1 VTCKEIES
9 SARCESNGCPRR
21 LLPALAHLAAGWL
34 ARARLLLF
42 AALTTGAAILP
53 SSASAHAI
61 IVSARPAMGATL
73 PQGEF
78 AVRLEFNSRIDR
90 QRSRI
95 ILRQPDGG
103 ESRVVMDAD
112 APPNVLSGRAAA
124 TIAGRWRLDWQV
136 LSIDGHITRG
146 EVPFSVREKAPA
158 P

>member
-1 VTCKEIES
+1 MRVRANLCAVLT
-9 SARCESNGCPRR
+9 
-21 LLPALAHLAAGWL
+21 LAFG
-34 ARARLLLF
+34 LF
-42 AALTTGAAILP
+42 AEGACG
-53 SSASAHAI
+53 HAI
-61 IVSARPAMGATL
+61 VVAGRPAMNASVAPGKL
-73 PQGEF
+73 EI
-78 AVRLEFNSRIDR
+78 RLEFNSRIDR

-103 ESRVVMDAD
+103 ESHVVMDAD